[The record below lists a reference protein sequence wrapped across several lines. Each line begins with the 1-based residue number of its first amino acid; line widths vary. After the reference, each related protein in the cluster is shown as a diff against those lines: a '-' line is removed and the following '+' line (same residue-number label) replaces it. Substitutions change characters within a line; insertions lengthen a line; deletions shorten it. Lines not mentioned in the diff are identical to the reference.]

1 MMTNHFSTMQRLKW
15 EAVSAKDFIRILYDL
30 TYKLDI
36 QGENE
41 LNHHTEQNTK
51 DKKMATL
58 MGHMVI

>member
-1 MMTNHFSTMQRLKW
+1 MQRLKW

-41 LNHHTEQNTK
+41 LNHHTERNIK
-51 DKKMATL
+51 GNKMATL
-58 MGHMVI
+58 MGHMVA